1 MVRSVFAVSAVLLS
15 LSLMGCG
22 DKDADDSGLE
32 GDVTRGET
40 LYASCT
46 ACHGADGSGGI
57 DIGGTTSPDLHFEIP
72 DQTDAELEDIIING
86 YGTAMPSQYTDPQ
99 DVADVIAYLR
109 VTFP

>member
-57 DIGGTTSPDLHFEIP
+57 DIGGTTSPDLAFEIP